1 MEGMLS
7 SLPLGGWDG
16 MLEHAGSRTHPSSD
30 PQTWCFTVFTEKKTS
45 SFESTLEVP
54 VTSGFPALLLVDEV
68 AVAAGVATGN

>member
-30 PQTWCFTVFTEKKTS
+30 PQTWCFTVFTEKKRLHLS
-45 SFESTLEVP
+45 RLLRFQSHP
-54 VTSGFPALLLVDEV
+54 GFPRCCLWMKLLLQL
-68 AVAAGVATGN
+68 G